1 MGNDMGRSAN
11 RMAIGAMANATHFEK
26 KELLRLQRKFVELAQ
41 REGNPYTITRAEFRE
56 ALELVGIMESD
67 TEILDRLFSMFDK
80 TGNDQ
85 INYKEFVG
93 GLAPLCH
100 GTVEEKLACV
110 VDWCGGD
117 GVSTI
122 YLL

>member
-1 MGNDMGRSAN
+1 M
-11 RMAIGAMANATHFEK
+11 
-26 KELLRLQRKFVELAQ
+26 RLNSHLSLSLSRPTFRPTFQHKFVELAQ
-41 REGNPYTITRAEFRE
+41 AQGNPFTITRAEFRE

-85 INYKEFVG
+85 INYREFIG

-100 GTVEEKLACV
+100 GSVEDKLACE
-110 VDWCGGD
+110 
-117 GVSTI
+117 
-122 YLL
+122 